1 MNPGIHKGIGICVE
15 LEKYVGRRLL
25 LLGCRHHIFELACGA
40 SCAEVYGETKS
51 PEESIFK
58 ILQNNWSSIN
68 TDDYKILNMSAL
80 PRFIRSHLEEVL
92 LFLESWVATSQAKS
106 LQLRK
111 DYLELAVLSIILLG
125 GTLPKGMTTSI
136 HAPGATTHFRWMN
149 KILYTIKFSL
159 FSHQL
164 SNLKLIETAKLKDI
178 QALAIFL
185 IVYHVKAWLTC
196 TNPENSPVNDLEL
209 YKTLLFDIDV
219 MKSMNASALLPS
231 HFLQLAEKYLLKL
244 DCHLWYIS
252 ERLCVLALFSSK
264 LSLADK
270 KNMARALLKIKIV
283 TNLNADQNTPKI
295 TLNTHMKD
303 LVGPDSWTF
312 FSLLGISTN
321 FLKLD
326 PKDWSDSIE
335 YQEGKA
341 RVEELVVVN
350 DACERAL
357 GLITEF
363 NKNRVTKDPEQK
375 QYLYQ
380 VTRHLRKQQAEQATS
395 SERCTKKSMKKY
407 LC

>member
-1 MNPGIHKGIGICVE
+1 M
-15 LEKYVGRRLL
+15 
-25 LLGCRHHIFELACGA
+25 
-40 SCAEVYGETKS
+40 
-51 PEESIFK
+51 
-58 ILQNNWSSIN
+58 
-68 TDDYKILNMSAL
+68 LNMSTL
-80 PRFIRSHLEEVL
+80 PRFIRSHLEKVL

-111 DYLELAVLSIILLG
+111 DYLELSVWSIILIG
-125 GTLPKGMTTSI
+125 GSLLKGMTTSI

-178 QALAIFL
+178 QSLAIFL

-209 YKTLLFDIDV
+209 YKILVFDIDV

-270 KNMARALLKIKIV
+270 KNMVQALLKIKIR
-283 TNLNADQNTPKI
+283 L
-295 TLNTHMKD
+295 
-303 LVGPDSWTF
+303 S
-312 FSLLGISTN
+312 
-321 FLKLD
+321 
-326 PKDWSDSIE
+326 
-335 YQEGKA
+335 
-341 RVEELVVVN
+341 
-350 DACERAL
+350 
-357 GLITEF
+357 
-363 NKNRVTKDPEQK
+363 
-375 QYLYQ
+375 
-380 VTRHLRKQQAEQATS
+380 
-395 SERCTKKSMKKY
+395 
-407 LC
+407 